1 MSSRIAAV
9 HILLDCFECDP
20 EILQDQD
27 RLREV
32 LEETA
37 GENGLTVL
45 NGVFHRFQPH
55 GVSGVLLIS
64 ESHISI
70 HTWPEHQY
78 AAVDVFS
85 CRPGISPAEVK
96 ASLEKRLGPGRIQVR
111 SIGRGEIEEKD
122 EAAGSGS
129 VPRPKGT

>member
-1 MSSRIAAV
+1 MSTGTTAL
-9 HILLDCFECDP
+9 HILLDCFDCDP
-20 EILQDQD
+20 DMLQDQD
-27 RLREV
+27 FLRKV

-37 GENGLTVL
+37 VENHLTIL

-70 HTWPEHQY
+70 HTWPEHAY

-96 ASLEKRLGPGRIQVR
+96 ASLERRLRPGRIRVR
-111 SIGRGEIEEKD
+111 SIGRGELEEKG
-122 EAAGSGS
+122 EASGPETAPES
-129 VPRPKGT
+129 KGT